1 MTRDEIELV
10 VAQANP
16 DKAPGP
22 DGFSAD
28 FFHKCWDMVKDD
40 VMEAV
45 QHFFKSGKFLREV
58 NHTFITLVPQSDNAD
73 SLVKYR
79 PISLF
84 HLSNHCVSVGPKTAG
99 GDPGTD

>member
-1 MTRDEIELV
+1 M
-10 VAQANP
+10 
-16 DKAPGP
+16 
-22 DGFSAD
+22 
-28 FFHKCWDMVKDD
+28 
-40 VMEAV
+40 MEAV